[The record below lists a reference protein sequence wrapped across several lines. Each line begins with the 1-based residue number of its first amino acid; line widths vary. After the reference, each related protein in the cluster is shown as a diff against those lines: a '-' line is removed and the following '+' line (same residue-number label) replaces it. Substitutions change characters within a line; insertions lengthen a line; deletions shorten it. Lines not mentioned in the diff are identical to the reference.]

1 MAPNWLT
8 ETTQHILYCHNN
20 FEWFCDKMN
29 FCSFINKVVMTVNAM
44 LTVTALNEEVVLTM
58 LCQNPPNFNL

>member
-1 MAPNWLT
+1 
-8 ETTQHILYCHNN
+8 
-20 FEWFCDKMN
+20 MN

-44 LTVTALNEEVVLTM
+44 LTVTALNEEVVLMM